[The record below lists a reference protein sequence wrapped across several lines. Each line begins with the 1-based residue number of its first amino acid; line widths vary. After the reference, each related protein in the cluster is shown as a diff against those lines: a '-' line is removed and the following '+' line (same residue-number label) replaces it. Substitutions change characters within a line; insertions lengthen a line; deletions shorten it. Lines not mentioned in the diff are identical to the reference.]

1 MTNNEHEPTEPQP
14 AKKQP
19 KMVVMRKRSLIIA
32 LISLFIVGVIITAI
46 AAVTF
51 VKVQSKIDEQASS
64 FSKIDEVYT
73 NITTNYYKKVDS
85 QKLIDGA
92 ISGML
97 DALDDP
103 YSTYFN
109 QAETKSF
116 NDDISSSFEGIGVE
130 VQMTDKILTVVSPI
144 GGSPAEKAGLKPN
157 DQILEVDGKSI
168 QGKTLTD
175 ATNKIRGEKG
185 TRIVLTIQ
193 RPGETDTRKV
203 SVVRDTIPIE
213 TVETAMLPNKI
224 GHLRISSFSTHTH
237 EEVLA
242 GLKQLEK
249 KGMKGLVVDVRQ
261 NPGGLL
267 DQAIDI
273 ASLFIEDGKAIVKIE
288 NREGQQQVYNADS
301 SADDGYKVAVPVTVL
316 TDEGSA
322 SASEILAGAL
332 KESAGAT
339 LVGSTT
345 YGKGVMQTAGELD
358 DQSEVKLTTAKWLT
372 PKGNWINKKGI
383 KPDIKVEA
391 PAYGNISLYDVTK
404 TYKSGDVSNAV
415 KSIQEILNVFDAN
428 LSQVKGSF
436 DAETVTAVKAF
447 QASRKLEQTGQVDAK
462 TSTALITA
470 LQDKLSE
477 NDTQLKKAAAVTA
490 EEMK

>member
-1 MTNNEHEPTEPQP
+1 MTNNEHEQTDPQQEKP
-14 AKKQP
+14 QP

-32 LISLFIVGVIITAI
+32 LISLFIVGVLITAV
-46 AAVTF
+46 ATVAF
-51 VKVQSKIDEQASS
+51 VKVQSKTAEQSSS

-73 NITTNYYKKVDS
+73 NITDNYYKKIDS

-130 VQMTDKILTVVSPI
+130 VQMTDKTLTVVSPI

-185 TRIVLTIQ
+185 TSIILTIQ
-193 RPGETDTRKV
+193 RPGEADTRKV
-203 SVVRDTIPIE
+203 SVTRDTIPIE
-213 TVETAMLPNKI
+213 TVDTAMLANKI
-224 GHLRISSFSTHTH
+224 GHLRINSFSTHTH

-242 GLKQLEK
+242 GLKKLDKQ
-249 KGMKGLVVDVRQ
+249 GMKGLVVDVRQ

-273 ASLFIEDGKAIVKIE
+273 ASLFIEDGKAVVKIE
-288 NREGQQQVYNADS
+288 NRAGQQQVYNADS
-301 SADDGYKVAVPVTVL
+301 SASAGYKVTVPVTVL
-316 TDEGSA
+316 TDDGSA

-339 LVGSTT
+339 LVGNTT

-372 PKGNWINKKGI
+372 PDGNWINKKGI
-383 KPDIKVEA
+383 KPDVKVDA
-391 PAYGNISLYDVTK
+391 PTYGNISLYDVTK

-415 KSIQEILNVFDAN
+415 KSIQELLNVFDAN
-428 LSQVKGSF
+428 LSQTKGSF
-436 DAETVTAVKAF
+436 DEATVVAVKAF
-447 QASRKLEQTGQVDAK
+447 QADHKLAQTGEVDAK

-470 LQDKLSE
+470 LQTKLSE
-477 NDTQLKKAAAVTA
+477 NDTQLKKAAAVVL
-490 EEMK
+490 KQGK